1 LLRSLS
7 PGKWMA
13 SSPGNLFS
21 LSEPHDRHIISLASK
36 IELQK
41 KECPGPFLGRS
52 VHSPG
57 HNYGCWR
64 GSISAEW
71 RSSKGGPSLRKEQIG

>member
-1 LLRSLS
+1 LLRPLS

-21 LSEPHDRHIISLASK
+21 LSEPHDRHIICLASK
-36 IELQK
+36 IELQN
-41 KECPGPFLGRS
+41 KECPGPFLGRF

-57 HNYGCWR
+57 YNYGCWR

-71 RSSKGGPSLRKEQIG
+71 RSS